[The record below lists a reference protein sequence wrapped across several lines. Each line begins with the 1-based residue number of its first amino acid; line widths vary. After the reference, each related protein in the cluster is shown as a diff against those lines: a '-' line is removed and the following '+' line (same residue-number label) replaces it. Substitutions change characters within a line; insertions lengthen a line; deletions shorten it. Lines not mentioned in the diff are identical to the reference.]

1 MHFKSLL
8 LSTALGLTALSAQA
22 ATAYT
27 QDFESGVL
35 GAEWSGAGS
44 IQGSQGLGAF
54 GFGQLHLKNDGSS
67 TTQLNL
73 SGLAPHTAV
82 TLSFSLALWDSIDIG
97 SDLFQVAADGNFLY
111 SSTDFGNYFPGDN
124 ISHGPGVHITA
135 PFTDFNTP
143 NYGYNSYH
151 DAAQAVTFTFAH
163 TASTLQV
170 NIQFPNTQGAPDEAF
185 GIDNV
190 VVLTNAVPEPDTY
203 AMMAAGL
210 ALLGLARRRR
220 S

>member
-8 LSTALGLTALSAQA
+8 LSTTLGLSALSAQA
-22 ATAYT
+22 VTAYS
-27 QDFESGVL
+27 QDFESGPL
-35 GAEWSGAGS
+35 GAEWSGAGTV
-44 IQGSQGLGAF
+44 QGSQGLSAF

-73 SGLAPHTAV
+73 TGLAAHTTM
-82 TLSFSLALWDSIDIG
+82 TLSFSLAIWDSADLG
-97 SDLFQVAADGNFLY
+97 DLFQVAVDGNFLFN
-111 SSTDFGNYFPGDN
+111 STDFGNYYPGDN

-135 PFTDFNTP
+135 PFTDFSTP

-151 DAAQAVTFTFAH
+151 DAAQTVSFTFAH
-163 TASTLQV
+163 SASTMQF
-170 NIQFPNTQGAPDEAF
+170 NIQYPSSQGAPDEAF

-190 VVLTNAVPEPDTY
+190 MVVTNAVPEPGTY

-210 ALLGLARRRR
+210 GLLGLARRRPI
-220 S
+220 

>member
-8 LSTALGLTALSAQA
+8 LSTTLGLSALSAQA
-22 ATAYT
+22 VTAYS
-27 QDFESGVL
+27 QDFESGPL
-35 GAEWSGAGS
+35 GTEWSGAGT
-44 IQGSQGLGAF
+44 IQGSQGLSAF

-73 SGLAPHTAV
+73 TGLAAHTTM
-82 TLSFSLALWDSIDIG
+82 TLSFSLAIWDSADLG
-97 SDLFQVAADGNFLY
+97 DLFQVAVDGNFLFN
-111 SSTDFGNYFPGDN
+111 STDFGNYYPGDN

-151 DAAQAVTFTFAH
+151 DAAQTVSFTFAH
-163 TASTLQV
+163 SASTMQF
-170 NIQFPNTQGAPDEAF
+170 NIQYPSSQGAPDEAF

-190 VVLTNAVPEPDTY
+190 MVVTNAVPEPGTY

-210 ALLGLARRRR
+210 GLLGLARRRR